1 MVTCTYNL
9 ELFSNMLR
17 LFVSQIIGFLLIFFI
32 YAYVKY
38 LKFINVPAKK
48 FFRFKF
54 DSFKNTILIPAG
66 VGVVVAIIFNI
77 FRLTFYPVE
86 STPSIIY
93 FSALIFNGVIVAP
106 FLESIAVQGLF
117 FLTTLSAITYLQR
130 KINRKLSVFKPSKEA
145 LATAIIAQAFV
156 FGMNHYSSS
165 PDLFGFFA
173 FKAAYTAIFAAIL
186 GLMCWFN
193 DRNLLPVVISHIFY
207 NITLIFSQAFVL
219 C

>member
-1 MVTCTYNL
+1 MVTCTYNS
-9 ELFSNMLR
+9 ELFSNVLS
-17 LFVSQIIGFLLIFFI
+17 LLISQIFLFLIFFFI

-38 LKFINVPAKK
+38 LKFIDVPAKK

-54 DSFKNTILIPAG
+54 DSFKNTILIPVG
-66 VGVVVAIIFNI
+66 VGVVVALIFNI

-106 FLESIAVQGLF
+106 LLESIAVQGLF
-117 FLTTLSAITYLQR
+117 FLTVLSAITYLQR
-130 KINRKLSVFKPSKEA
+130 KINSKLSVLKPSREA
-145 LATAIIAQAFV
+145 LATAIIVQAFV

-165 PDLFGFFA
+165 PNLLGFLA
-173 FKAAYTAIFAAIL
+173 FKAAYTAIFAIIL

-193 DRNLLPVVISHIFY
+193 DRNLLPVVVCHAFFNLSLISA
-207 NITLIFSQAFVL
+207 QAFIP